1 MCKHQF
7 GFHPEPRIGPNPW
20 LQDIDYLPEK
30 GVDYSECDV
39 PTQLSAEIDRY
50 KWKTPYLTSAG
61 GIVGMSLKH
70 WRKINGFGNNYFGWG
85 GEERDAAIAV
95 NLENLA
101 ASRQHLHEL
110 VVWQDDELH
119 HRLRLGGLLYGDC
132 AFGRTLVSLG
142 VTLCYPYCKK
152 NDPNVGKPGQSIHR
166 PKKGFGRFSGKFMHS
181 ANHTKRI
188 TDRLLAQLDPAKA
201 VSSECNFALDLLSF
215 SCNVFV
221 HSGPQHVARVFSEV
235 CIFCQLWT

>member
-1 MCKHQF
+1 MHLLHSC
-7 GFHPEPRIGPNPW
+7 IGYPW
-20 LQDIDYLPEK
+20 LPLNS
-30 GVDYSECDV
+30 G
-39 PTQLSAEIDRY
+39 
-50 KWKTPYLTSAG
+50 
-61 GIVGMSLKH
+61 LKH

-142 VTLCYPYCKK
+142 VTLCA
-152 NDPNVGKPGQSIHR
+152 G
-166 PKKGFGRFSGKFMHS
+166 
-181 ANHTKRI
+181 
-188 TDRLLAQLDPAKA
+188 
-201 VSSECNFALDLLSF
+201 
-215 SCNVFV
+215 
-221 HSGPQHVARVFSEV
+221 
-235 CIFCQLWT
+235 